1 MTPPQNSPEKAN
13 AWHMLEMDG
22 SGKLQMKC
30 EEQQSTTA
38 KSYDKKMLRKA
49 RDV

>member
-1 MTPPQNSPEKAN
+1 MTPLQNSPEKAN
-13 AWHMLEMDG
+13 AWHTLEMDG

-30 EEQQSTTA
+30 EAEQRTTA
-38 KSYDKKMLRKA
+38 KSYDKKMFRKA